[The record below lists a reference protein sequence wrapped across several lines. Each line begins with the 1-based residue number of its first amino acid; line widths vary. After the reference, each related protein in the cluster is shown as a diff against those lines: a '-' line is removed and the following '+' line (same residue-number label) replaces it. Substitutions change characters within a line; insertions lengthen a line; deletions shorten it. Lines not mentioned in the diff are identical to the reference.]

1 MGHLKIFGAIAYSH
15 ISPKLRKKL
24 DPHSI
29 KCIMVGYCESE
40 GIKGYNLF
48 NPQNRKFIYSRS
60 VIFYEQILSAKYPIN
75 LQNIPLINYVNN
87 HEYGKEHVNNMRE
100 SLEL

>member
-1 MGHLKIFGAIAYSH
+1 MLFTEPISSQGTRFGRKPNVGHLKIFGAIAYSH

-29 KCIMVGYCESE
+29 KCIMVGYGESE

-60 VIFYEQILSAKYPIN
+60 VIFYEQILSSKYPQTYKIFA
-75 LQNIPLINYVNN
+75 LYNI
-87 HEYGKEHVNNMRE
+87 
-100 SLEL
+100 